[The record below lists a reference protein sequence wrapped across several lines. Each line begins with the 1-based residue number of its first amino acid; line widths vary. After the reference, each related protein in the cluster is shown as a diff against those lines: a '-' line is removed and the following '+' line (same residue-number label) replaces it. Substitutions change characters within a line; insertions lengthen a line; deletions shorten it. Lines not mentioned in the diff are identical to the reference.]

1 MSDPRHNTRH
11 AAETPP
17 SASEMLATDS
27 SSGRELADVFDQYR
41 QRLRTVIELRM
52 DPRLKARVD
61 PSDVLQETYLDAAAR
76 WDKYEQ
82 DAPAAPYFWL
92 RFLAVQRLLILHR
105 RHLQAQN
112 RDARREVPIPP
123 DAAVEVSSCGFAG
136 AILDSGTSPSRA
148 LSRAEAE
155 AELQN
160 VLSGLDNNDREILAL
175 RHFEHL
181 SNAEAAD
188 LLGITSGTA
197 SQRYYRALKRLRDAL
212 ATLPGGIGGVPR

>member
-1 MSDPRHNTRH
+1 MSDPRRT
-11 AAETPP
+11 ADTPP
-17 SASEMLATDS
+17 SVDETLSADS
-27 SSGRELADVFDQYR
+27 SSGRELAAVFDQYR

-76 WDKYEQ
+76 WEKYEQ
-82 DAPAAPYFWL
+82 DAPASPYFWL

-123 DAAVEVSSCGFAG
+123 DAAVEVSSCGLAG

-155 AELQN
+155 DQLQR
-160 VLSGLDNNDREILAL
+160 VLSGLDGNDREILAL

-181 SNAEAAD
+181 SNAEAAE
-188 LLGITSGTA
+188 LLGVTTGTT

-212 ATLPGGIGGVPR
+212 ATLPDGISEAPK

>member
-1 MSDPRHNTRH
+1 MADPRH
-11 AAETPP
+11 AAESSPP
-17 SASEMLATDS
+17 ARDVLATDS
-27 SSGRELADVFDQYR
+27 SSGRELASVFDQHR
-41 QRLRTVIELRM
+41 QRLRTVIEMRM

-82 DAPAAPYFWL
+82 EAPAAPYFWL

-123 DAAVEVSSCGFAG
+123 DAAVEVSSCGLAG

-155 AELQN
+155 DQLQR
-160 VLSGLDNNDREILAL
+160 VLTGLDANDREILAL

-181 SNAEAAD
+181 SNAEAAE
-188 LLGITSGTA
+188 LLGITTGTA

-212 ATLPGGIGGVPR
+212 ATLPGGISEARR